1 MTVDEGGKELYK
13 FKGFMTN
20 RVLDGIAA
28 GIQDVLAVYPN
39 TEKSYRKIFSIY
51 VEIAQNIIFYSANR
65 IEIPD
70 DEAGYGTLTI
80 SEADGAITISGENK
94 VTETQKNKLS
104 SIFDHLDGMSV
115 DEIKAAHQEK
125 MMSQFDDSDSKGG
138 GLGYY
143 DIARKTRGNIQAEF
157 YERNGALQFKITAT
171 IETKK

>member
-13 FKGFMTN
+13 FRGFITN

-51 VEIAQNIIFYSANR
+51 VEIAQNIIFYSAKR

-80 SEADGAITISGENK
+80 SEADGAITISGENN

-115 DEIKAAHQEK
+115 EEIKAAHQEK

-143 DIARKTRGNIQAEF
+143 DIARKTKGNIQAEF
-157 YERNGALQFKITAT
+157 YERNGALQFKVTAK